1 MKLKNFELKPCPYC
15 GGKAELKHKREKN
28 FSLPIKKE
36 NFVGHLEN
44 SYIRCSKCHARTRL
58 EKNIDSLARLWNRGN
73 IYSVK

>member
-1 MKLKNFELKPCPYC
+1 MKLKNVELKPCPIC
-15 GGKAELKHKREKN
+15 DGKAELKHKREKN